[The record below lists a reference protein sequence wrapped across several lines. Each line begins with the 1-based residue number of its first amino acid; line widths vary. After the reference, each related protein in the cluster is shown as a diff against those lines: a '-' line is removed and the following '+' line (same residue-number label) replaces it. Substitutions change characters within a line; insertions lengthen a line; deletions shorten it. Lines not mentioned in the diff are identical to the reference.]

1 MESNIEMLI
10 TYIYFFGFVNGHCID
25 IDSGDEPTR
34 RPTRGILKLYYGLH
48 EQGGSQPI
56 DPLDI
61 DSNQFKVESY
71 LSKQLRE
78 NGLQQLMEKE
88 TEMVKR

>member
-1 MESNIEMLI
+1 MSTCSWFIYICSTCLI
-10 TYIYFFGFVNGHCID
+10 NGHRIDID